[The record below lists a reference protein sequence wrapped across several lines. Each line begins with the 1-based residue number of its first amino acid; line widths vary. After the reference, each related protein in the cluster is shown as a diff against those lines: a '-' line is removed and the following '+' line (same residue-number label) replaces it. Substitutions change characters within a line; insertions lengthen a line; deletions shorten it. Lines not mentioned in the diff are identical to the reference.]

1 MKRTSWIT
9 WRIYFLTLPID
20 IFVLIFA
27 ADHSL
32 DTWNDVFIW
41 GLVALIAHISIIP
54 LIAVGVIQS
63 QQWRI
68 WKFDLAFL
76 FLLGAARGVTIN
88 YCVDL
93 FDLTQTVSYGYKIFN
108 SMMALPQWFVG
119 VALFVESKRAYE
131 RNFRE
136 LFARAMRKEQETH
149 ERRDM
154 LPAGHSNVDEA
165 VARLQF
171 ITSNLAS
178 DIQQLLNR
186 PKLLSDY
193 TVEANRIQHLIDND
207 IRPTSAELWRTNK
220 VNTPKIP
227 LKTLFSISMLE
238 NRLKV
243 LTVVLISV
251 PYLFVG
257 LNGAFGLK
265 IAIAQCLFILS
276 LDLLI
281 FGGIELL
288 HKFHLLKRKMT
299 NLTILITSFT
309 LPLYLQLQVMP
320 KEFQFSDRTS
330 ALFFYQLVLFS
341 TYLCLLATVSGYVL
355 VREQRQEVLASLESH
370 ILGEK
375 YDTPLMQGGDAQHKA
390 DLANY
395 LHGEIQAGLTAS
407 SLLLQQAAKSGDS
420 DLAQEALERASGL
433 LNQDLTNITFTRM
446 AAPAL
451 KIQKITD
458 AWKGIADISVVLPA
472 FELLGETTLRSL
484 VQLIEEAVA
493 NSIRHAKATDIKIS
507 GVLKA
512 DVLTITIVSNG
523 NPITKGRAGLGTKM
537 FNELTEE
544 WNYATESGH
553 NRLTLTLINSL

>member
-20 IFVLIFA
+20 ILVLIFA

-32 DTWNDVFIW
+32 DTWNDVFMW
-41 GLVALIAHISIIP
+41 GSVALLAHLSIIP
-54 LIAVGVIQS
+54 LVAVGVLQS
-63 QQWRI
+63 QHWRS
-68 WKFDLAFL
+68 WRFDLAFL

-88 YCVDL
+88 YCVEA

-108 SMMALPQWFVG
+108 SMVALPQWFVG
-119 VALFVESKRAYE
+119 VALFVESKRVYE

-171 ITSNLAS
+171 ITSNLAA
-178 DIQQLLNR
+178 DIQQLLHR

-193 TVEANRIQHLIDND
+193 TIEASRIQALIDND
-207 IRPTSAELWRTNK
+207 IRPTSTELWRTNK

-227 LKTLFSISMLE
+227 LKTLFSISMIE
-238 NRLKV
+238 NRLRV
-243 LTVVLISV
+243 FTVVMISI

-257 LNGAFGLK
+257 LNGAFGSK
-265 IAIAQCLFILS
+265 IAIAQCLFVLS

-288 HKFHLLKRKMT
+288 HKFHFLTRKVT
-299 NLTILITSFT
+299 NIAILITSFA
-309 LPLYLQLQVMP
+309 LPLYFQLQVIP
-320 KEFQFSDRTS
+320 EEFQFSNRNS
-330 ALFFYQLVLFS
+330 ALFFYQLFLS
-341 TYLCLLATVSGYVL
+341 LTYFALLATVSGYLL
-355 VREQRQEVLASLESH
+355 VREQREEVLASLESH
-370 ILGEK
+370 ILGER
-375 YDTPLMQGGDAQHKA
+375 YDTPLMQSGDAQHKS

-433 LNQDLTNITFTRM
+433 LNQDLSNISFTRM
-446 AAPAL
+446 AAPAQ

-458 AWKGIADISVVLPA
+458 AWKGIAEISVALPA
-472 FELLGETTLRSL
+472 FELLGETTLRNS

-493 NSIRHAKATDIKIS
+493 NSIRHAKASDIKIS
-507 GVLKA
+507 GVLKG
-512 DVLTITIVSNG
+512 DVLTISIVSNG

-544 WNYATESGH
+544 WNYASESGH
-553 NRLTLTLINSL
+553 NRLTLTLINTL

>member
-1 MKRTSWIT
+1 MKRTSWVT

-20 IFVLIFA
+20 ILVLIFA

-32 DTWNDVFIW
+32 DTWNDVFVW
-41 GLVALIAHISIIP
+41 GSVALIAHLSIIP
-54 LIAVGVIQS
+54 LVAVGVIQS
-63 QQWRI
+63 QHWRS

-76 FLLGAARGVTIN
+76 FLLGATRGVTIN

-108 SMMALPQWFVG
+108 SMVALPQWFVG

-193 TVEANRIQHLIDND
+193 TIEANRIQDLIDND

-227 LKTLFSISMLE
+227 LKTLFSIAMLE
-238 NRLKV
+238 NRLRV
-243 LTVVLISV
+243 FTVVLISV

-265 IAIAQCLFILS
+265 IALVQSFFVLS

-281 FGGIELL
+281 FAAIEIM
-288 HKFHLLKRKMT
+288 HKLRYLTRRWT
-299 NLTILITSFT
+299 NIAILITSFA

-320 KEFQFSDRTS
+320 NEFQFSDRTS
-330 ALFFYQLVLFS
+330 ALFFYQAFLSVTYFALLV
-341 TYLCLLATVSGYVL
+341 TVSGYLL
-355 VREQRQEVLASLESH
+355 VREQREKILASLESH

-375 YDTPLMQGGDAQHKA
+375 YDTPLMHSGDAQHKS

-458 AWKGIADISVVLPA
+458 AWKGIADISVALPA
-472 FELLGETTLRSL
+472 FELLGETTLRSS
-484 VQLIEEAVA
+484 VQLIEEAIA

-507 GVLKA
+507 GVLKG
-512 DVLTITIVSNG
+512 DVLTISIVSNG

-544 WNYATESGH
+544 WNYASESGH

>member
-20 IFVLIFA
+20 ILVLIFA

-32 DTWNDVFIW
+32 DTWNDVFMW
-41 GLVALIAHISIIP
+41 GSVALLAHLSIIP
-54 LIAVGVIQS
+54 LVAVGVLQS
-63 QQWRI
+63 QHWRS

-88 YCVDL
+88 YCVEA

-108 SMMALPQWFVG
+108 SMVALPQWFVG

-154 LPAGHSNVDEA
+154 LPAGHSNLDEA

-171 ITSNLAS
+171 ITSNLAA

-193 TVEANRIQHLIDND
+193 TIEANRIQDLIDND

-238 NRLKV
+238 NRLRV
-243 LTVVLISV
+243 FTVVMISI

-257 LNGAFGLK
+257 LNGAFSLK
-265 IAIAQCLFILS
+265 IAIAQCLFVLS

-288 HKFHLLKRKMT
+288 HKLHLLTRKMT
-299 NLTILITSFT
+299 NIAILITSFS
-309 LPLYLQLQVMP
+309 LPLYFQLQVIP
-320 KEFQFSDRTS
+320 QEFQFSES
-330 ALFFYQLVLFS
+330 ISVLFFYQAFLS
-341 TYLCLLATVSGYVL
+341 ISYLALLTTVSGYLL
-355 VREQRQEVLASLESH
+355 VREQREEVLASLESH
-370 ILGEK
+370 ILGER
-375 YDTPLMQGGDAQHKA
+375 YDTPLMQSGDAQHKS

-433 LNQDLTNITFTRM
+433 LNQDLSNISFTRM
-446 AAPAL
+446 AAPAH

-458 AWKGIADISVVLPA
+458 AWKGIAEISVVLPG
-472 FELLGETTLRSL
+472 FELLGETTLRNS

-493 NSIRHAKATDIKIS
+493 NSIRHAKASDIKIS
-507 GVLKA
+507 GVLKG
-512 DVLTITIVSNG
+512 DVLTISIVSNG

-544 WNYATESGH
+544 WNYASESGH
-553 NRLTLTLINSL
+553 NRLTLTLINTL

>member
-1 MKRTSWIT
+1 
-9 WRIYFLTLPID
+9 
-20 IFVLIFA
+20 
-27 ADHSL
+27 
-32 DTWNDVFIW
+32 
-41 GLVALIAHISIIP
+41 
-54 LIAVGVIQS
+54 
-63 QQWRI
+63 
-68 WKFDLAFL
+68 
-76 FLLGAARGVTIN
+76 
-88 YCVDL
+88 
-93 FDLTQTVSYGYKIFN
+93 
-108 SMMALPQWFVG
+108 
-119 VALFVESKRAYE
+119 LFV
-131 RNFRE
+131 
-136 LFARAMRKEQETH
+136 
-149 ERRDM
+149 
-154 LPAGHSNVDEA
+154 
-165 VARLQF
+165 
-171 ITSNLAS
+171 
-178 DIQQLLNR
+178 
-186 PKLLSDY
+186 
-193 TVEANRIQHLIDND
+193 
-207 IRPTSAELWRTNK
+207 
-220 VNTPKIP
+220 
-227 LKTLFSISMLE
+227 
-238 NRLKV
+238 
-243 LTVVLISV
+243 
-251 PYLFVG
+251 
-257 LNGAFGLK
+257 
-265 IAIAQCLFILS
+265 LS

-281 FGGIELL
+281 FGTIELL
-288 HKFHLLKRKMT
+288 HKFGYLSRRLA
-299 NLTILITSFT
+299 NIAILSTSFA

-320 KEFQFSDRTS
+320 EEFQFSDRTS
-330 ALFFYQLVLFS
+330 ALFFYQAFLSL
-341 TYLCLLATVSGYVL
+341 TYFALLATVSGYVL

-375 YDTPLMQGGDAQHKA
+375 YDTPLMQSGDAQHKA

-507 GVLKA
+507 GVLKG
-512 DVLTITIVSNG
+512 DVLTIAIVSNG

-544 WNYATESGH
+544 WNYASESGH

>member
-20 IFVLIFA
+20 ILVLIFA

-32 DTWNDVFIW
+32 DTWNDVFMW
-41 GLVALIAHISIIP
+41 GSVALLAHLSIIP
-54 LIAVGVIQS
+54 LIAVGVLQS
-63 QQWRI
+63 QNWRS

-76 FLLGAARGVTIN
+76 LLLGAARGVTIN
-88 YCVDL
+88 YCVEA

-108 SMMALPQWFVG
+108 SMVALPQWFVG

-154 LPAGHSNVDEA
+154 LPAGHSNLDEA

-171 ITSNLAS
+171 ITSNLAA

-193 TVEANRIQHLIDND
+193 TIEANRIQDLIDND

-238 NRLKV
+238 NRLRV
-243 LTVVLISV
+243 FTVVMISI

-257 LNGAFGLK
+257 LNGAFSLK
-265 IAIAQCLFILS
+265 IAIAQCLFVLS

-288 HKFHLLKRKMT
+288 HKYHFLTRKVT
-299 NLTILITSFT
+299 NIAILIISFA
-309 LPLYLQLQVMP
+309 LPLHLQLQVIP
-320 KEFQFSDRTS
+320 EEFLFSDRNS
-330 ALFFYQLVLFS
+330 ALFFYQLFLS
-341 TYLCLLATVSGYVL
+341 LTYFALLATVSGYLL
-355 VREQRQEVLASLESH
+355 VREQREEVLASLESH
-370 ILGEK
+370 ILGER
-375 YDTPLMQGGDAQHKA
+375 YDTPLMQSGDAQHKS

-433 LNQDLTNITFTRM
+433 LNQDLSNISFTRM
-446 AAPAL
+446 AAPAQ

-458 AWKGIADISVVLPA
+458 AWKGIAEISVVLPA
-472 FELLGETTLRSL
+472 FELLGETTLRNS

-493 NSIRHAKATDIKIS
+493 NSIRHAKASDIKIS
-507 GVLKA
+507 GVLKG
-512 DVLTITIVSNG
+512 DVLTISIVSNG

-537 FNELTEE
+537 FNDLAEE
-544 WNYATESGH
+544 WNYASESGH
-553 NRLTLTLINSL
+553 NRLTLTLINTL

>member
-1 MKRTSWIT
+1 VKRTSWIT

-20 IFVLIFA
+20 ILILIFA

-32 DTWNDVFIW
+32 DTWNDVFMW
-41 GLVALIAHISIIP
+41 GSVALIAHLSIIP
-54 LIAVGVIQS
+54 LVAVGVLQS
-63 QQWRI
+63 QHWRS
-68 WKFDLAFL
+68 WRFDLAFL
-76 FLLGAARGVTIN
+76 FLLGATRGVTIN

-149 ERRDM
+149 ERRDL
-154 LPAGHSNVDEA
+154 LPAGHSSVDEA

-171 ITSNLAS
+171 ITSNLAA

-193 TVEANRIQHLIDND
+193 TIEANRIQDLIDND

-238 NRLKV
+238 NRLRV
-243 LTVVLISV
+243 FTVVLISV

-265 IAIAQCLFILS
+265 IALVQSLFVLS

-288 HKFHLLKRKMT
+288 HKFNLLNRRMT
-299 NLTILITSFT
+299 NLTILFTSFA

-320 KEFQFSDRTS
+320 EEFQFSERTS
-330 ALFFYQLVLFS
+330 ALFFYQAFLSL
-341 TYLCLLATVSGYVL
+341 TYFALLATVSGYVL

-375 YDTPLMQGGDAQHKA
+375 YDTPLMQSGDAQHKA

-458 AWKGIADISVVLPA
+458 AWKGIADISVDLPA
-472 FELLGETTLRSL
+472 FELLGETTLRNS

-493 NSIRHAKATDIKIS
+493 NSIRHAKASDIKIS
-507 GVLKA
+507 GVLKGE
-512 DVLTITIVSNG
+512 VLTISIVSNG

-544 WNYATESGH
+544 WNYASESGH